1 MTMVKVL
8 EKKTLTSDVTDKI
21 VASRHVCH
29 SLHSFSNNPTI
40 PKKNTLIHSLARGLE
55 EHS

>member
-21 VASRHVCH
+21 VAARRQ
-29 SLHSFSNNPTI
+29 SLAPFSN
-40 PKKNTLIHSLARGLE
+40 
-55 EHS
+55 